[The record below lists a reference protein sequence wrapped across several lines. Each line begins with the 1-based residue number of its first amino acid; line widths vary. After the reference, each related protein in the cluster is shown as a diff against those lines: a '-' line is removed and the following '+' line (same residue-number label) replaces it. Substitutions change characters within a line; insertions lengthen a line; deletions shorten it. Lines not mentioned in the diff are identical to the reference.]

1 MHPSRPWLAHLPPAP
16 TEVAILA
23 SLEAS
28 FCRFDSPNR
37 GFGDSARV
45 VGRRAV
51 PTGRFDRPSSSSV
64 VRRAAHARDGR
75 ASAPRERA
83 TASTMTGGAAR
94 RALARGARAMG
105 AMGTTTTRTT
115 TTTTTRGATR
125 TIARAMDD
133 RAMGRREMSAR
144 GGWETP
150 ARERCAWTRA
160 LGKEGF
166 GGGARARG
174 FASEGKPEDET
185 TAEDES
191 GEDAE
196 GDGEGEDEVSRLRG
210 ELEEKD
216 AKVADLTDRILR
228 TMAEMENLRERT
240 RRQAED
246 AKKFAIQGFCKDLL
260 DVADNL
266 DRAIATVTVDD
277 DENDVEKVKTKL
289 KSFHEGVVMTEK
301 TLLSAFKKHGVT
313 KFNPEG
319 EEFDANSHMALFN
332 VPIPEGSDAKAGT
345 VAAVTKTGYSL
356 HERVIRA
363 AEVGVYQ

>member
-1 MHPSRPWLAHLPPAP
+1 MG
-16 TEVAILA
+16 T
-23 SLEAS
+23 
-28 FCRFDSPNR
+28 
-37 GFGDSARV
+37 
-45 VGRRAV
+45 
-51 PTGRFDRPSSSSV
+51 TG
-64 VRRAAHARDGR
+64 
-75 ASAPRERA
+75 
-83 TASTMTGGAAR
+83 T
-94 RALARGARAMG
+94 
-105 AMGTTTTRTT
+105 MGTTTMG

-125 TIARAMDD
+125 AIASGRA
-133 RAMGRREMSAR
+133 GRGREMRAR
-144 GGWETP
+144 GRWEAS
-150 ARERCAWTRA
+150 ARERRAWTWAFGR
-160 LGKEGF
+160 EGF

-210 ELEEKD
+210 ELEEKE

-277 DENDVEKVKTKL
+277 GDHDVEKVKTKL

>member
-1 MHPSRPWLAHLPPAP
+1 M
-16 TEVAILA
+16 
-23 SLEAS
+23 
-28 FCRFDSPNR
+28 
-37 GFGDSARV
+37 
-45 VGRRAV
+45 GRRAV

-319 EEFDANSHMALFN
+319 EDFDANSHMALFN